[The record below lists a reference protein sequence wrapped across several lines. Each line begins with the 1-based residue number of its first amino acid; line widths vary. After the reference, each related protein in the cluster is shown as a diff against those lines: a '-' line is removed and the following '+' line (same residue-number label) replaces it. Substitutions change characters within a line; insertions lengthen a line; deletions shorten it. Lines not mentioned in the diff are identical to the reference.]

1 MPFPFT
7 EKLPANNNGVS
18 IFGQIHRNQREQ
30 ELEYFINKQY
40 NSFGIRI
47 QNKLNA
53 VDQQFHQQQ
62 SLPSSQN
69 SNNNQSN
76 NPVPLSNSSQTQL
89 S

>member
-1 MPFPFT
+1 MPFPLT
-7 EKLPANNNGVS
+7 DKLPANNNGVS
-18 IFGQIHRNQREQ
+18 IFGQIPRNQREQ

-53 VDQQFHQQQ
+53 VDQQFQLNQQQ
-62 SLPSSQN
+62 SNQ
-69 SNNNQSN
+69 NNNIN
-76 NPVPLSNSSQTQL
+76 NNNAILPNSSQTNL